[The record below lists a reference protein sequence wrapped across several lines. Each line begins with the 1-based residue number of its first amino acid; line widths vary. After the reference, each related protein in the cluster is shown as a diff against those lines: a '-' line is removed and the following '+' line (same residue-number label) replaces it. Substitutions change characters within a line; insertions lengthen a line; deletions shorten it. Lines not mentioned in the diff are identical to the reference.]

1 MSKKISATSPWVHL
15 LYVGRNNRAS
25 QSLYLNLPWWR
36 KVNSK
41 ESLNYFF
48 SAPADPDWPIIV
60 FVCIYPWPKNRTR
73 ALDPYA
79 GGGRRYPYH
88 SLLTSMIYNQFF
100 HLICWGLEAMDNLDM
115 QTTSTKLGNYLC
127 TRSESSLLH
136 TSIWYVANRLRD
148 WVSKY
153 NVCEFLKCKSMNYY
167 KYMAE
172 KIIKKVLQF
181 IITQPISIS
190 NRHLFRM

>member
-48 SAPADPDWPIIV
+48 FCPRWSWLTHHRVCLYIYTLDQKTARTWP
-60 FVCIYPWPKNRTR
+60 VC
-73 ALDPYA
+73 
-79 GGGRRYPYH
+79 RRRDPYH

-136 TSIWYVANRLRD
+136 TSIWYVTNRLRD
-148 WVSKY
+148 WVSIMY
-153 NVCEFLKCKSMNYY
+153 VSF
-167 KYMAE
+167 
-172 KIIKKVLQF
+172 
-181 IITQPISIS
+181 
-190 NRHLFRM
+190 

>member
-1 MSKKISATSPWVHL
+1 MAQGELKRKPELFFFCPRWSWLTHHRVCLYIPLTKKPHART
-15 LYVGRNNRAS
+15 
-25 QSLYLNLPWWR
+25 
-36 KVNSK
+36 
-41 ESLNYFF
+41 
-48 SAPADPDWPIIV
+48 WP
-60 FVCIYPWPKNRTR
+60 VC
-73 ALDPYA
+73 
-79 GGGRRYPYH
+79 RRHDPYH

-136 TSIWYVANRLRD
+136 TSIWYVTNRLRD

-167 KYMAE
+167 KYIFS
-172 KIIKKVLQF
+172 KSTWLKK
-181 IITQPISIS
+181 
-190 NRHLFRM
+190 

>member
-1 MSKKISATSPWVHL
+1 MAQGELKRKPEL
-15 LYVGRNNRAS
+15 FFF
-25 QSLYLNLPWWR
+25 LPP
-36 KVNSK
+36 
-41 ESLNYFF
+41 LILT
-48 SAPADPDWPIIV
+48 DPSSCL
-60 FVCIYPWPKNRTR
+60 FVYTLDQKNRTR

-79 GGGRRYPYH
+79 GGGRRDPYH

-136 TSIWYVANRLRD
+136 TSIWYVTNRLRD

-172 KIIKKVLQF
+172 KIIKKYFNLL
-181 IITQPISIS
+181 SH
-190 NRHLFRM
+190 NL